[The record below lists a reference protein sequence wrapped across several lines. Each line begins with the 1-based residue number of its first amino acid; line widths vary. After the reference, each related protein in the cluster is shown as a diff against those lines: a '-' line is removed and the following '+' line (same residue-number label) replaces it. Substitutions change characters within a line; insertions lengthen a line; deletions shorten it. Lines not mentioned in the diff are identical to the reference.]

1 MKMNIKMMAAAMAVL
16 GAVSCS
22 KSDVFDPGQA
32 EEIKKAQ
39 EEAKIEQSKTDYEAN
54 FVEKYGEVDPNQSW
68 DFSTGTPTISLPS
81 SSAKAG
87 TRAGSYERK
96 NSDEVY
102 SDEKDVYY
110 EFPAATITKMK
121 SVFFEGRDNR
131 NLGSSFAMHAPANAI
146 YIMPMYMGKSGGNF
160 ELWMH
165 VEGIAEDIKVWSK
178 WEDMQ
183 VKRTKNS
190 KDWIDVK
197 TFDSSANC
205 TNAAA
210 IRSKYYKFSGLP
222 ENAVMHFYLK
232 IKQAASGYNET
243 NQILTSIRGYMRDFK
258 FGNEGFP
265 TGLKGIGENITKP
278 EAMIIGVEDA
288 TTSKSDHDFN
298 DVVFMVY
305 GEPYVPQKFKVE
317 EFETTY
323 SKRYMIEDLGSTDDF
338 DFNDIVVDVQETF
351 TQKITT
357 DQQGVE
363 TISDPVLKG
372 QKAVIRHLGGILP
385 FELTIGS
392 TKFDK
397 MGGPSTFQ
405 TDTNLEKEVNGWN
418 RTANNISI
426 KVYQGT
432 DSQTANVVNFS
443 QPGAIPMII
452 ATDTNVAWSAE
463 RVAFNWK
470 ELMGIPA
477 E

>member
-1 MKMNIKMMAAAMAVL
+1 MKINFKMMAAVMAVL

-87 TRAGSYERK
+87 TRAGSITRT
-96 NSDEVY
+96 NS
-102 SDEKDVYY
+102 SDYY
-110 EFPAATITKMK
+110 EFPDETITKMK
-121 SVFFEGRDNR
+121 SVFVEGRDNR
-131 NLGSSFAMHAPANAI
+131 KLGSSFAMHAPENAI
-146 YIMPMYMGKSGGNF
+146 YIMPMYMGTSGGNF

-165 VEGIAEDIKVWSK
+165 VEGIAEDIQVWSK
-178 WEDMQ
+178 WDDMQ
-183 VKRTKNS
+183 VKRKKNS
-190 KDWIDVK
+190 NDWIDVK
-197 TFDSSANC
+197 KFDSSNNC

-232 IKQAASGYNET
+232 ITQAAGGYNET
-243 NQILTSIRGYMRDFK
+243 NQILTSISGYMRDFK

-288 TTSKSDHDFN
+288 TTGLSDHDYN

-305 GEPYVPQKFKVE
+305 GEPYVPQTFKVE

-357 DQQGVE
+357 DQQGIE

-372 QKAVIRHLGGILP
+372 QKAILRHRGGILP
-385 FELTIGS
+385 FELTIGN
-392 TKFDK
+392 
-397 MGGPSTFQ
+397 
-405 TDTNLEKEVNGWN
+405 TNLGKMDGVLSDDPNTELTVTGWDRN
-418 RTANNISI
+418 NNNISI
-426 KVYQGT
+426 KVYQGN

-443 QPGAIPMII
+443 QPGSIPMII

-470 ELMGIPA
+470 ELMGIP
-477 E
+477 EEEE

>member
-1 MKMNIKMMAAAMAVL
+1 MKMNVKMMAAAMAVL

-87 TRAGSYERK
+87 TRAGGYERTD
-96 NSDEVY
+96 S
-102 SDEKDVYY
+102 KDFY
-110 EFPAATITKMK
+110 EFPDATITKMK
-121 SVFFEGRDNR
+121 SVFVEGRDNR
-131 NLGSSFAMHAPANAI
+131 PQGTAFGMKVPANAFT
-146 YIMPMYMGKSGGNF
+146 IMPMYMGTSSGNF

-165 VEGIAEDIKVWSK
+165 VDGIAEDIKVWSK
-178 WEDMQ
+178 WENMQ
-183 VKRTKNS
+183 VKGSKNG
-190 KDWIDVK
+190 KWTDVK
-197 TFDSSANC
+197 TFDSSKNC
-205 TNAAA
+205 TNATA
-210 IRSKYYKFSGLP
+210 IQSKYYTFSGLP
-222 ENAVMHFYLK
+222 KDAVMYFYLL
-232 IKQAASGYNET
+232 ITETAQTYNHKDEM
-243 NQILTSIRGYMRDFK
+243 LSSIYDYMRSYK
-258 FGNEGFP
+258 FEANELPADLPGV
-265 TGLKGIGENITKP
+265 KNP
-278 EAMIIGVEDA
+278 EVMIIGCEDA
-288 TTSKSDHDFN
+288 STSNSDHDYN
-298 DVVFMVY
+298 DVVFMIY
-305 GEPYVPQKFKVE
+305 GEPYVPSTFEVTEVE
-317 EFETTY
+317 KTY
-323 SKRYMIEDLGSTDDF
+323 SKRYMIEDLGTTDDF
-338 DFNDIVVDVQETF
+338 DFNDVVVDVYETYTQE
-351 TQKITT
+351 KIVSDQGHTT
-357 DQQGVE
+357 WGPE
-363 TISDPVLKG
+363 VLKG

-426 KVYQGT
+426 KVYQGE
-432 DSQTANVVNFS
+432 DGQTSTEVNFP
-443 QPGAIPMII
+443 QNGAIPMII

-463 RVAFNWK
+463 RVEFNWK
-470 ELMGIPA
+470 EFMPTPA

>member
-87 TRAGSYERK
+87 TRAGGYERT
-96 NSDEVY
+96 NSGDVY
-102 SDEKDVYY
+102 SDEKDQYY
-110 EFPAATITKMK
+110 EFPAATINKMK
-121 SVFFEGRDNR
+121 SVFVEGRDNR
-131 NLGSSFAMHAPANAI
+131 NLGTAFAMHAPANAI

-178 WEDMQ
+178 WEDLQ
-183 VKRTKNS
+183 VKPTANS
-190 KDWIDVK
+190 KWKNVK
-197 TFDSSANC
+197 DHDSGNNC
-205 TNAAA
+205 VGVAA

-232 IKQAASGYNET
+232 ITQAAGGYNET
-243 NQILTSIRGYMRDFK
+243 NQILTSISGYMRDFK

-265 TGLKGIGENITKP
+265 TGLKGIGEDITKP

-288 TTSKSDHDFN
+288 TTGLSDHDYN
-298 DVVFMVY
+298 DVVFMIY
-305 GEPYVPQKFKVE
+305 GEPYVPQTFKVE

-351 TQKITT
+351 TQKKTT
-357 DQQGVE
+357 DEQGLE
-363 TISDPVLKG
+363 TWSDPVLKG
-372 QKAVIRHLGGILP
+372 QKAFLRHRGGILP

-392 TKFDK
+392 TNLGK
-397 MGGPSTFQ
+397 MDGVLSDDPNTEF
-405 TDTNLEKEVNGWN
+405 TVTGWN
-418 RTANNISI
+418 RDANNISI
-426 KVYQGT
+426 KVYQSA
-432 DSQTANVVNFS
+432 DSQTANEVNFP
-443 QPGAIPMII
+443 QDGAIPMII

-463 RVAFNWK
+463 RVEFNWK
-470 ELMGIPA
+470 ELMGI

>member
-87 TRAGSYERK
+87 TRAGGYERT
-96 NSDEVY
+96 NSGDVY
-102 SDEKDVYY
+102 SDEKDQYY
-110 EFPAATITKMK
+110 EFPAATINKMK
-121 SVFFEGRDNR
+121 DVFVEGRDNR
-131 NLGSSFAMHAPANAI
+131 NLGTAFAMHAPANAI

-178 WEDMQ
+178 WEDLQ
-183 VKRTKNS
+183 VKPTANS
-190 KDWIDVK
+190 KWKNVK
-197 TFDSSANC
+197 DHDSGNNC
-205 TNAAA
+205 VGVAA

-232 IKQAASGYNET
+232 ITQAAGGYNET
-243 NQILTSIRGYMRDFK
+243 NQILTSISGYMRDFK

-265 TGLKGIGENITKP
+265 TGLKGIDENITKP

-288 TTSKSDHDFN
+288 TTSNSDHDYN
-298 DVVFMVY
+298 DVVFMIY
-305 GEPYVPQKFKVE
+305 GEPYVPQTFKVE

-351 TQKITT
+351 TQKKTT
-357 DQQGVE
+357 DEQGLE
-363 TISDPVLKG
+363 TWSNPELKG
-372 QKAVIRHLGGILP
+372 QKAIIRHRGGILP
-385 FELTIGS
+385 FELTIGN
-392 TKFDK
+392 KNLGK
-397 MGGPSTFQ
+397 MDGVLSDDPNTEF
-405 TDTNLEKEVNGWN
+405 TVTGWN
-418 RTANNISI
+418 RNSNNISI

-432 DSQTANVVNFS
+432 DSQTATDVNF
-443 QPGAIPMII
+443 PKTGAIPMII

-470 ELMGIPA
+470 ELMGIPG

>member
-1 MKMNIKMMAAAMAVL
+1 MKMNIKMMAAVMAVL

-39 EEAKIEQSKTDYEAN
+39 EEAKIEQAKTDYEAN

-81 SSAKAG
+81 SSVKAG
-87 TRAGSYERK
+87 TRAGGYERK
-96 NSDEVY
+96 NSGDVY
-102 SDEKDVYY
+102 SDEKDQYY
-110 EFPAATITKMK
+110 EFPAATINKMK
-121 SVFFEGRDNR
+121 EVFVEGHDNR
-131 NLGSSFAMHAPANAI
+131 SLGTSFAMNAPKNAI

-165 VEGIAEDIKVWSK
+165 VDGIAEDILVWSK
-178 WEDMQ
+178 WEDLQ
-183 VKRTKNS
+183 VKPTANSTWKNV
-190 KDWIDVK
+190 KDHN
-197 TFDSSANC
+197 SGSNC
-205 TNAAA
+205 VGVAA

-243 NQILTSIRGYMRDFK
+243 NQILTSISGYMRDFK

-288 TTSKSDHDFN
+288 TTGLSDHDYN

-305 GEPYVPQKFKVE
+305 GEPYVPQTFKVE

-357 DQQGVE
+357 DQQGIE
-363 TISDPVLKG
+363 TTSDPVLKG
-372 QKAVIRHLGGILP
+372 QKAIIRHLGGILP

-392 TKFDK
+392 TKLDK

-405 TDTNLEKEVNGWN
+405 TDTNLEFEVNGWN

-432 DSQTANVVNFS
+432 ASEAANVVNFP
-443 QPGAIPMII
+443 QTGAIPMII

-463 RVAFNWK
+463 RVEFNWK
-470 ELMGIPA
+470 EFMPTPA

>member
-87 TRAGSYERK
+87 TRAGGYERT
-96 NSDEVY
+96 NSGDVY
-102 SDEKDVYY
+102 SADEDIYY
-110 EFPAATITKMK
+110 EFPAATINKMK
-121 SVFFEGRDNR
+121 EVFVEGRDNR
-131 NLGSSFAMHAPANAI
+131 NLGTSFAMTAPKNAF
-146 YIMPMYMGKSGGNF
+146 YIMPMYMGQSAGNF

-178 WEDMQ
+178 WQDLE
-183 VKRTKNS
+183 VKPNANSDWKNV
-190 KDWIDVK
+190 KDHN
-197 TFDSSANC
+197 SGSNC
-205 TNAAA
+205 VGVAA

-232 IKQAASGYNET
+232 ITETASGYNEK
-243 NQILTSIRGYMRDFK
+243 NQILTSISGYMRDFK

-265 TGLKGIGENITKP
+265 TGLKGIGENITNP

-288 TTSKSDHDFN
+288 TTSKSDHDYN

-305 GEPYVPQKFKVE
+305 GEPYVPQTFKVE

-357 DQQGVE
+357 DQQGIE

-372 QKAVIRHLGGILP
+372 QKAILRHRGGILP
-385 FELTIGS
+385 FELTIGN
-392 TKFDK
+392 
-397 MGGPSTFQ
+397 
-405 TDTNLEKEVNGWN
+405 TNLGKMDGVLSDDPNTEFTTVTGWN
-418 RTANNISI
+418 RNSNNISI
-426 KVYQGT
+426 KVYQSA
-432 DSQTANVVNFS
+432 DSQTATQVNFP
-443 QPGAIPMII
+443 QTGATPMII

-470 ELMGIPA
+470 ELMGIP

>member
-16 GAVSCS
+16 GAISCS

-87 TRAGSYERK
+87 TRAGGYTRT
-96 NSDEVY
+96 NSTD
-102 SDEKDVYY
+102 YY
-110 EFPAATITKMK
+110 EFLPATITKMK
-121 SVFFEGRDNR
+121 SVFKEGRDNR
-131 NLGSSFAMHAPANAI
+131 NLGTSFAMHAPANAI
-146 YIMPMYMGKSGGNF
+146 YIMPMYMGTSGGNF

-178 WEDMQ
+178 WQDMQ
-183 VKRTKNS
+183 VKGAATYWTPNPE
-190 KDWIDVK
+190 WQDVK
-197 TFDSSANC
+197 KFDSSNNC
-205 TNAAA
+205 TNATA

-232 IKQAASGYNET
+232 ITEAAGGFNEE
-243 NQILTSIRGYMRDFK
+243 NQVLTSISGYMRDFK
-258 FGNEGFP
+258 FGNDGFP

-288 TTSKSDHDFN
+288 TTSQSDHDYN

-305 GEPYVPQKFKVE
+305 GEPYVPQTFKVE

-357 DQQGVE
+357 DQQGIE

-372 QKAVIRHLGGILP
+372 QKAFLRHRGGILP
-385 FELTIGS
+385 FELTIGN
-392 TKFDK
+392 KNLGK
-397 MGGPSTFQ
+397 MDGVLSDDPNTEF
-405 TDTNLEKEVNGWN
+405 EVAGWDRN
-418 RTANNISI
+418 NNNISI
-426 KVYQGT
+426 KVYQGN
-432 DSQTANVVNFS
+432 DSQTATQVNF
-443 QPGAIPMII
+443 PKEGAIPMII

-463 RVAFNWK
+463 RVEFNWK
-470 ELMGIPA
+470 EFMPTPA